1 MRLCGGIMNKQ
12 NTMLELDP
20 IFETL
25 GLLFISNNL
34 HKQHKDNAIE
44 ELDKFMINGE
54 EFYNKHLRYL
64 EKYIHS
70 FNTHK
75 IPHELELFFF
85 GQDDDELFILFAG
98 LLGMNKHWLKASSQ
112 GSQLSSDHEIRLQLL
127 NFLIEEQSGN
137 APLPFSLQEGKLDN
151 LSYIISYL
159 NQTTLRE
166 SVKWKLMMILERP
179 KYYINELIQL
189 VQSNLPTFE
198 QAKQDID
205 KTLQKL
211 LKNYEKMIVNG
222 NFEPLDFD
230 NLLAEKKIIFPT
242 LIMPLGQVEIS
253 NLCYFGL
260 QVYLLPAFKKNA
272 KQSNELLLSRLK
284 ALSDQSKLQIMQSL
298 KSSPKYNLEIAEQ
311 IGLTAATMSHHM
323 NVLLACKLVKI
334 EKRSGKVYYTVDTES
349 VEQFVKELETF
360 LL

>member
-1 MRLCGGIMNKQ
+1 MNKQ

-34 HKQHKDNAIE
+34 HKQHKDKAIE

-70 FNTHK
+70 FNSHK

-85 GQDDDELFILFAG
+85 GQEEDELFILFAG
-98 LLGMNKHWLKASSQ
+98 LLGMNKHWLQTSSE
-112 GSQLSSDHEIRLQLL
+112 GSQLNSEHEIRLQLL
-127 NFLIEEQSGN
+127 HFLIEEQSSN
-137 APLPFSLQEGKLDN
+137 ESLPSPLMESKLDD
-151 LSYIISYL
+151 LSYIITYL
-159 NQTTLRE
+159 NQTTLSE
-166 SVKWKLMMILERP
+166 SAKWKLMMILERP
-179 KYYINELIQL
+179 NYYINELIQL
-189 VQSNLPTFE
+189 VQSNLPAFE
-198 QAKQDID
+198 QAKQDIN

-222 NFEPLDFD
+222 KFDTLDLI
-230 NLLAEKKIIFPT
+230 NLLAEKKVVFPT
-242 LIMPLGQVEIS
+242 LIMPLGQVGIGD
-253 NLCYFGL
+253 LCYCGL

-272 KQSNELLLSRLK
+272 NQSNELLQSRLK

-311 IGLTAATMSHHM
+311 LGLTAATMSHHM

-334 EKRSGKVYYTVDTES
+334 EKKSGKVYYTVDTQS
-349 VEQFVKELETF
+349 VEQFVKELEIF